1 MPSSAAKSAYEAAP
15 GFVKSIA
22 VSLYGLRN
30 NRLRRGTHF
39 TTRYGELMQ
48 NMLASGEE
56 IDRHQKDSLER
67 LLRDAY
73 EHSPFYRH
81 RILECVGPEGLEP
94 ESDPCAVLARL
105 PLLEKSALRDHMAEI
120 SSRDPKRRTVT
131 VTHTS
136 GTTGTPM
143 SVEVDSE
150 SLQWTFAEW
159 ERYYR
164 WMGLPQTFRSVRL
177 SGRIVVA
184 PDAHRPPYWVTNW
197 ASRQLFMSTY
207 HLRPD
212 SLLSYIEK
220 LNRFRPLLIDGYPSA
235 VEILAR
241 YINESGIRL
250 AFTPL
255 AISTTA
261 ETLQE
266 HQRDEI
272 ERAFG
277 CPVYNQY
284 ASSEGAPWIVQCSH
298 GSYHLWT
305 DTGVFEFLNHRKTS
319 AGDTIADLVV
329 TSFRAKKVPLIRY
342 NIGDT
347 VKLRA
352 DVAACPC
359 GSAFP
364 TIGGVVGREEDV
376 LYSPQRGLVGRLDTA
391 YKGLPGIIRSK
402 IIQTHENRIEV
413 LILATAEY
421 NPEVES
427 RLLSNL
433 RDRLGDIEI
442 VIDVVDDMP
451 LGNSGKFKAVENRV
465 KFAGK

>member
-1 MPSSAAKSAYEAAP
+1 MPSSATKIAYEAMP
-15 GFVKSIA
+15 GFVKSVA

-30 NRLRRGTHF
+30 NRIRRGTHF
-39 TTRYGELMQ
+39 ATRYRELMS
-48 NMLASGEE
+48 NMLAGREE
-56 IDRHQKDSLER
+56 LDRRQGDALER

-73 EHSPFYRH
+73 EYSPFYRQS
-81 RILECVGPEGLEP
+81 IVESVGPEGLES
-94 ESDPCAVLARL
+94 EFDPFAVLDRL
-105 PLLEKSALRDHMAEI
+105 PLLEKSDLRDHMAEVL
-120 SSRDPKRRTVT
+120 SRDPQRRTVT

-184 PDAHRPPYWVTNW
+184 PDARRPPYWATNW

-207 HLRPD
+207 HLRSD
-212 SLLSYIEK
+212 SLPAYIQK
-220 LNRFRPLLIDGYPSA
+220 LNGFRPLLIDGYPSA

-241 YINESGIRL
+241 YINESGIQL
-250 AFTPL
+250 KFAPI

-261 ETLQE
+261 ETLQA

-272 ERAFG
+272 ERAFR

-305 DTGVFEFLNHRKTS
+305 DTGVFEFLNQRRTS
-319 AGDTIADLVV
+319 AGDVLADLVV
-329 TSFRAKKVPLIRY
+329 TSFRAMKTPLIRY

-347 VKLRA
+347 VRLQDDA
-352 DVAACPC
+352 VSCPC

-364 TIGGVVGREEDV
+364 TIGGVIGREEDV
-376 LYSPQRGLVGRLDTA
+376 LHSPQRGFVGRLDTA
-391 YKGLPGIIRSK
+391 YKGLPGIVRSK
-402 IIQTHENRIEV
+402 ITQTDENRIEV
-413 LILATAEY
+413 LVIPTAEY
-421 NPEVES
+421 THSAEAK
-427 RLLSNL
+427 LISNL
-433 RDRLGDIEI
+433 RDRLGDMDVAIY
-442 VIDVVDDMP
+442 VVDDIP
-451 LGNSGKFKAVENRV
+451 VGRSGKFKAVENRV
-465 KFAGK
+465 KP